1 MPSGNSPLSMS
12 SCKTAK
18 HTWRRVLLIGLLLY
32 VISIVLT
39 VLTGNPNLFPTMI
52 LLGNFLIPITF
63 VIFLYERQHLSSIT
77 FPHLML
83 CLSYGGVL
91 GICAAG
97 FLEPLLLS
105 YGRSDFLGT
114 PSTIDPITA
123 LKIGLIEEFVKGLVV
138 VFMARNLRH
147 TSELNGLLIGAAVG
161 MGFAALESTGYA
173 FSMFLDAFAKVG
185 KNPVDQ
191 EVVAIFVAV
200 GDTALRSL
208 LAPFGH
214 AVWTAL
220 LAAVLFRESS
230 SNRFRITGLVILT
243 YFTVALLH
251 GLWDGLPGLITV
263 PFVNL
268 LPLLIVGIV
277 GLLML
282 VRVWKNALYREGK
295 VISPSS

>member
-1 MPSGNSPLSMS
+1 MS
-12 SCKTAK
+12 SRKAAK

>member
-1 MPSGNSPLSMS
+1 MPPENSPLPMPSRI
-12 SCKTAK
+12 TAK
-18 HTWRRVLLIGLLLY
+18 HTWWRVFLIGLLLY

-39 VLTGNPNLFPTMI
+39 VMTGNPNLFPTMI

-77 FPHLML
+77 FSRLML
-83 CLSYGGVL
+83 CLFYGGVL

-105 YGRSDFLGT
+105 YGRSDFVGT
-114 PSTIDPITA
+114 SSTIDLITA
-123 LKIGLIEEFVKGLVV
+123 FKIGLIEEFVKGLVV

-173 FSMFLDAFAKVG
+173 FSVFLDVFAKVG
-185 KNPVDQ
+185 EKPVDQ
-191 EVVAIFVAV
+191 EAIAILFTVVI
-200 GDTALRSL
+200 TALRSL

-230 SNRFRITGLVILT
+230 SSRFRLTGLVVLT

-268 LPLLIVGIV
+268 LSLLIVGIA

-295 VISPSS
+295 VINHLS